1 MITNSQ
7 CWLRGNP
14 KLCNQSECDKP
25 TCTRLIKLDRL
36 FSNPG
41 ISLPQRKQKSLIIRS
56 GRNEIDRNS
65 YKQLN
70 SIKNNISDFVDSGR
84 NLYIYSEGVGNG
96 KTEWALKLIKA
107 YFDIIW
113 PTSKLEECRALFIN
127 VPKFLLDL
135 KENISNKSERV
146 EYIKDNILTC
156 DIVVFDEIGAKENT
170 TYELDHLLS
179 YINSRILDNKTCI
192 YTSNIKPSALSN
204 YVGDRLSSRIVNMS
218 VVIELK
224 GKDMRGVE

>member
-36 FSNPG
+36 FSNAG

-70 SIKNNISDFVDSGR
+70 SIKNNIHPTITPY
-84 NLYIYSEGVGNG
+84 LIHLIYHQSYQYF
-96 KTEWALKLIKA
+96 LKHIA
-107 YFDIIW
+107 
-113 PTSKLEECRALFIN
+113 
-127 VPKFLLDL
+127 
-135 KENISNKSERV
+135 
-146 EYIKDNILTC
+146 
-156 DIVVFDEIGAKENT
+156 
-170 TYELDHLLS
+170 
-179 YINSRILDNKTCI
+179 
-192 YTSNIKPSALSN
+192 
-204 YVGDRLSSRIVNMS
+204 
-218 VVIELK
+218 
-224 GKDMRGVE
+224 